1 MDGASEP
8 QRIFLRCGSNERKT
22 YFGDELRQGFLE
34 HLKGREGPARAG
46 QSRRTYT
53 GRKPRLPGSPWSD
66 ELDVAD
72 VRSADE
78 TFLCDRTRAMRHLFD
93 GTADRK
99 STRLNSSHAN
109 I

>member
-1 MDGASEP
+1 MDRTSEP
-8 QRIFLRCGSNERKT
+8 QRIFLCCGPDKWKT
-22 YFGDELRQGFLE
+22 DFCHELCESFLE
-34 HLKGREGPARAG
+34 HLKGRDGPARAG
-46 QSRRTYT
+46 QRRRTYT

-93 GTADRK
+93 GTA
-99 STRLNSSHAN
+99 TV
-109 I
+109 

>member
-1 MDGASEP
+1 MDRTSEP
-8 QRIFLRCGSNERKT
+8 QRIFLRCGPHKWKINFRH
-22 YFGDELRQGFLE
+22 ELREGLLE
-34 HLKGREGPARAG
+34 HFEGRDGPARAG

-78 TFLCDRTRAMRHLFD
+78 PFLCDRARAMRHRFD
-93 GTADRK
+93 VT
-99 STRLNSSHAN
+99 STGCSTSRRLRF
-109 I
+109 